1 MTRELMRSHR
11 VFGFVVARVDTPD
24 GELAILETAPHK
36 REVSPTHL
44 LQPVTDQ
51 EAAFEATMSWA
62 RVNAAE
68 KYPRFGHIFISDF
81 FCESSVFEA
90 SMPDIME

>member
-36 REVSPTHL
+36 REVSLAHL
-44 LQPVTDQ
+44 LQPVSDQ
-51 EAAFEATMSWA
+51 EAAFEATMALVSAIERA
-62 RVNAAE
+62 RFLGVDMDALRAAFDKAVN
-68 KYPRFGHIFISDF
+68 GQ
-81 FCESSVFEA
+81 
-90 SMPDIME
+90 